1 MSAKPAVADTA
12 AVPAPQVFHHCTIF
26 GTRTSWAIPA
36 DLVGVPKS
44 STPFRSW
51 YKSKYNLARRSL
63 AARGNV
69 KACMAIKKHK
79 DRARLCMKRTRDYR
93 RVLAQQIAL
102 GEIARIPGGAL
113 AALEQAHAEEN
124 LD

>member
-1 MSAKPAVADTA
+1 MSAKPAVADPA
-12 AVPAPQVFHHCTIF
+12 AVPAPQVFHHCTVF

-51 YKSKYNLARRSL
+51 HQSKYRHVRQAL

-69 KACMAIKKHK
+69 KACMAIKKEK
-79 DRARLCMKRTRDYR
+79 EGNRLWMKRNRDYR
-93 RVLAQQIAL
+93 RVLEQQIAL
-102 GEIARIPGGAL
+102 GENADPWGAL

>member
-1 MSAKPAVADTA
+1 MSAKPAVADPA

-26 GTRTSWAIPA
+26 DTPTKWAIPA

-44 STPFRSW
+44 SGAFKRW
-51 YKSKYNLARRSL
+51 YISKYRHVRQAL

-69 KACMAIKKHK
+69 KACVAIKKEK
-79 DRARLCMKRTRDYR
+79 DRQCLWHKRKRDYR
-93 RVLAQQIAL
+93 RVLAQQIV
-102 GEIARIPGGAL
+102 GENANPWGAL